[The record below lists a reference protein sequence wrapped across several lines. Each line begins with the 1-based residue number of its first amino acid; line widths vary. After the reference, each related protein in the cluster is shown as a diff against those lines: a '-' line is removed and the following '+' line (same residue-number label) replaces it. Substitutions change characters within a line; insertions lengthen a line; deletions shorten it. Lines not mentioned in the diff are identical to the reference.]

1 MKGLNIFLCCDSTN
15 FIAHFASYRSLTS
28 SVLFLDRS
36 GSVMVLPDGG
46 GWIPV
51 GLLAPCG
58 LWPAVAYWGFG
69 IGSGFRVGWC
79 VAGEV

>member
-1 MKGLNIFLCCDSTN
+1 
-15 FIAHFASYRSLTS
+15 
-28 SVLFLDRS
+28 
-36 GSVMVLPDGG
+36 MVLPDGG